1 MRRMQSIQSP
11 CVVSL
16 TWTLHDAQGELIDV
30 LEEPT
35 EFLVGGDDLL
45 SKVEEALLDQ
55 PVGAELPIALQPEE
69 AFGDYRPELVCFEA
83 RTLFPPQIDVGMR
96 FEGLPE
102 GAATPDMPA
111 DTVYAI
117 TEIYPE
123 HVVLDGNHP
132 LAGIGLRMLVQVRA
146 VREASPEEIA
156 ARSVGNGLVQV
167 LESGVPPSDAT
178 LH

>member
-1 MRRMQSIQSP
+1 MEEIQSP

-30 LEEPT
+30 LDEAT

-45 SKVEEALLDQ
+45 AKVEQALIGHGID
-55 PVGAELPIALQPEE
+55 AEVAIALQPDE

-83 RTLFPPQIDVGMR
+83 RTLFPPALDVGMR
-96 FEGLPE
+96 LDGLPE
-102 GAATPDMPA
+102 GTATPDMPK
-111 DTVYAI
+111 DTIYTVTEVYPA
-117 TEIYPE
+117 

-132 LAGIGLRMLVQVRA
+132 LAGIGLRMQVQVKGL
-146 VREASPEEIA
+146 REATADELA
-156 ARSVGNGLVQV
+156 AKSVGNGLVQI
-167 LESGVPPSDAT
+167 LESGAPPDST

>member
-1 MRRMQSIQSP
+1 MEEIQSP

-30 LEEPT
+30 LDEAT

-45 SKVEEALLDQ
+45 AKVEQALIGQSLD
-55 PVGAELPIALQPEE
+55 AEVAVALQPDE

-83 RTLFPPQIDVGMR
+83 RSLFPPELEVGMR
-96 FEGLPE
+96 FDGLPE
-102 GAATPDMPA
+102 GAATADMPKETIY
-111 DTVYAI
+111 TV

-132 LAGIGLRMLVQVRA
+132 LAGIGLRMYLQVKGL
-146 VREASPEEIA
+146 REATASEIA
-156 ARSVGNGLVQV
+156 AKSVGNGLVQV
-167 LESGVPPSDAT
+167 LESGAPPDST

>member
-1 MRRMQSIQSP
+1 MQDIQSP

-45 SKVEEALLDQ
+45 AKVEEALIGQ
-55 PVGAELPIALQPEE
+55 PLGAEVPIALQPDE

-83 RTLFPPQIDVGMR
+83 RRLFPPELDIGMR
-96 FEGLPE
+96 FDGLPE
-102 GAATPDMPA
+102 GAATPDMPK
-111 DTVYAI
+111 DTIYTV

-132 LAGIGLRMLVQVRA
+132 LAGLGLRMHVQIRA
-146 VREASPEEIA
+146 LREARADELA
-156 ARSVGNGLVQV
+156 ARSVGQGLVQV
-167 LESGVPPSDAT
+167 LEAAPPGGAP

>member
-1 MRRMQSIQSP
+1 MEEIQSP

-30 LEEPT
+30 LDEAT

-45 SKVEEALLDQ
+45 AKVEQALIGQSLDAEV
-55 PVGAELPIALQPEE
+55 PVALQPDE
-69 AFGDYRPELVCFEA
+69 AFGDYKPELVCFEA
-83 RTLFPPQIDVGMR
+83 RSLFPPELDIGMR
-96 FEGLPE
+96 FDGLPE
-102 GAATPDMPA
+102 GAATPDMPKETIY
-111 DTVYAI
+111 TV

-132 LAGIGLRMLVQVRA
+132 LAGIGLRMMVHVKGM
-146 VREASPEEIA
+146 REASADEIA

-167 LESGVPPSDAT
+167 LESGAPPDST

>member
-45 SKVEEALLDQ
+45 AKVEEALLEQ

-132 LAGIGLRMLVQVRA
+132 LGRHRPAHAGAGARGARGQ
-146 VREASPEEIA
+146 PEEIA

-167 LESGVPPSDAT
+167 LESGVPPADAT

>member
-1 MRRMQSIQSP
+1 MGPMQSIQTP
-11 CVVSL
+11 CVASL

-45 SKVEEALLDQ
+45 TKVEQALLDQ
-55 PVGAELPIALQPEE
+55 PVGAEVPIALQPEE

-83 RTLFPPQIDVGMR
+83 RTLFPPELEVGMR

-102 GAATPDMPA
+102 GAVTPDMPA
-111 DTVYAI
+111 DTIYAI

-146 VREASPEEIA
+146 VREATAEELA
-156 ARSVGNGLVQV
+156 ARSVGKGLVQV
-167 LESGVPPSDAT
+167 LESGAPPADAT